1 MKKVVNDQ
9 DQAKDTKPS
18 EPLKFIDPNE
28 LRTLNKR
35 QDIVD
40 KYLFEIGVIESRKHA
55 LLHELS
61 EASRNSE
68 AYKEI
73 LMDKYGPINV
83 NMADGSYDPLSDEQ
97 HKDGE

>member
-1 MKKVVNDQ
+1 MKKVKEKK
-9 DQAKDTKPS
+9 QAD
-18 EPLKFIDPNE
+18 LKFIDTNE
-28 LRTLNKR
+28 LSTIKKR
-35 QDIVD
+35 QEVVD

-61 EASRNSE
+61 EANRNSE

-83 NMADGSYDPLSDEQ
+83 NMVDGSYNPLE
-97 HKDGE
+97 DGK